1 MAENNKE
8 EIAKEPVAEQVDSSE
23 NQLVQISKKEYDDIF
38 GRLTELEAM
47 KESLQRTAA
56 DFENAKKRL
65 AKEREDF
72 VKFSQEKVIKSILPV
87 LDNLKRALEHGA
99 TYQVR
104 GEDIEQLI
112 KKHESLVSGVEMV
125 YKQLQDTVKS
135 HGLVEIEAVGK
146 AFDPHKH
153 EALAYVQE
161 EGNEDEVVDV
171 IETGYFL
178 NDRLL
183 RAAKV
188 RVRQAPETP
197 SEN

>member
-8 EIAKEPVAEQVDSSE
+8 EIAKETVAEQVDSSE
-23 NQLVQISKKEYDDIF
+23 NQLLQISKKEYDDIF

-99 TYQVR
+99 TYQAR

-146 AFDPHKH
+146 AFDPYKH